1 MHDMMLRA
9 TRLTRANRLI
19 EATALIQ
26 SVLRGHIDQG
36 GSGAFE
42 TRQPKRGSAS
52 EKDLEFVWRL
62 QNPTYAFQ
70 HYSTHGVERWTRP
83 GQFSTTDIVPAGG
96 TFIEACYA
104 NAAGSRTSS
113 GERGRSNAPGV
124 PISRLMMRASDIMAA
139 K

>member
-19 EATALIQ
+19 EATTLIQ
-26 SVLRGHIDQG
+26 SALRGDIDH
-36 GSGAFE
+36 GSSNAFE
-42 TRQPKRGSAS
+42 TPFSRNSDADRRHSKRGSAP

-70 HYSTHGVERWTRP
+70 HYSARGPQTWGRS

-104 NAAGSRTSS
+104 NAAGSRAYKLYTPS
-113 GERGRSNAPGV
+113 GYKGQ
-124 PISRLMMRASDIMAA
+124 RLP
-139 K
+139 

>member
-1 MHDMMLRA
+1 MNDMMLRT

-26 SVLRGHIDQG
+26 SMLRGDIDQG
-36 GSGAFE
+36 GPGAFE
-42 TRQPKRGSAS
+42 TPLSRNSDADRRLSKRGSAP

-70 HYSTHGVERWTRP
+70 HYSTRGLQTWTRS

-104 NAAGSRTSS
+104 NAAGSRPTSS
-113 GERGRSNAPGV
+113 TYPVAIKVRGF
-124 PISRLMMRASDIMAA
+124 L
-139 K
+139 